1 MSKIGKKAIMLPD
14 WVSVSQDKMWLITVT
29 WPKGTL
35 TYQCH
40 PTVTVSIED
49 AQVVCSVASADDFKF
64 WGLVRSLV
72 NNMVT
77 GVSTGYQ
84 IKLHVIWVG
93 FNVKQQ
99 WQELVMNLWYSHPV
113 NYTLPASITAVVD
126 KDPKWFDIVTLQSID
141 KQLIGQVASQ
151 IRSLRAPEP
160 YKGKGVRYSD
170 EVIKLKAGKTA
181 KK

>member
-1 MSKIGKKAIMLPD
+1 MSKIGKKAITIPQ
-14 WVSVSQDKMWLITVT
+14 WVTVSTTNGVVTVT

-35 TYQCH
+35 NYEYY
-40 PTVTVSIED
+40 PTVSVEVEGDAVQCTVESP
-49 AQVVCSVASADDFKF
+49 DDFKF

-72 NNMVT
+72 NNMVV
-77 GVSTGYQ
+77 GVSTGYE
-84 IKLHVIWVG
+84 IKLHVIGVG

-99 WQELVMNLWYSHPV
+99 WSQLTMNLGYSHPV
-113 NYTLPASITAVVD
+113 IFDLPASVNGSVV
-126 KDPKWFDIVTLQSID
+126 KDPKWFDIIILDSID
-141 KQLIGQVASQ
+141 KQLIGQVASK

-160 YKGKGVRYSD
+160 YKGKWVRYSN

>member
-1 MSKIGKKAIMLPD
+1 MSKIGKKAIALPS
-14 WVSVSQDKMWLITVT
+14 WVSVSQDNGLIKVT

-35 TYQCH
+35 TYQCY
-40 PTVTVSIED
+40 PTVTVAIEEN
-49 AQVVCSVASADDFKF
+49 QVICSVVSQDDFKF
-64 WGLVRSLV
+64 WGLVRSLI

-77 GVSTGYQ
+77 GVSTGYE

-99 WQELVMNLWYSHPV
+99 WQDLVMNLWYSHLV
-113 NYTLPASITAVVD
+113 NFLLPEGVTWVVD
-126 KDPKWFDIVTLQSID
+126 KDPKWFDIITLTSID
-141 KQLIGQVASQ
+141 KQLIGQVASK

-160 YKGKGVRYSD
+160 YKGKWVRYAT
-170 EVIKLKAGKTA
+170 ETIKLKAGKTA

>member
-1 MSKIGKKAIMLPD
+1 MSKIGKKPIILPD
-14 WVSVSQDKMWLITVT
+14 WVSVSQDNGLITVKGS
-29 WPKGTL
+29 KGTL
-35 TYQCH
+35 TYQCY
-40 PTVTVSIED
+40 PTVTMATEGNHVTF
-49 AQVVCSVASADDFKF
+49 SVASNDDFKF
-64 WGLVRSLV
+64 WWLVRALV

-77 GVSTGYQ
+77 GVSTGYT

-99 WQELVMNLWYSHPV
+99 GQELVMNLGYSHPV
-113 NYTLPASITAVVD
+113 NYTLPASVTATID
-126 KDPKWFDIVTLQSID
+126 KDPKWFDIITLQSID

-151 IRSLRAPEP
+151 IRALRAPEP

-170 EVIKLKAGKTA
+170 ETIKLKAGKTA